1 MHDLQTV
8 LLAEPKHLQVVF
20 RFGHLIDSL
29 TLAPREMRWVD
40 DAE

>member
-1 MHDLQTV
+1 MLLMSLKTDLYI
-8 LLAEPKHLQVVF
+8 K
-20 RFGHLIDSL
+20 GHLIDSL